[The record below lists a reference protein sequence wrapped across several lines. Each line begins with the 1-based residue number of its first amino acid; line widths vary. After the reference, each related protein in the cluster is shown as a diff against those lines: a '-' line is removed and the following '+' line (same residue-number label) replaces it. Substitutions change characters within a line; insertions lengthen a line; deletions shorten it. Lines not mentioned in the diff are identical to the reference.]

1 MKRWPEEDAGIS
13 LNSLLDVLFILLLF
27 LMISLNLKPESY
39 LDLHLPEVSTMNAQA
54 GNDPALLI
62 ELSSH
67 QEVFL
72 RYGRNR
78 ERFPLSELQARRRQ
92 LLDLCQERKRVLL
105 RVDRAAIYEDF
116 VQLLE
121 TLKSCEG
128 ADLAVQK
135 KD

>member
-1 MKRWPEEDAGIS
+1 MKRWPEEEAGIS

-27 LMISLNLKPESY
+27 LMISLNLKPENY
-39 LDLHLPEVSTMNAQA
+39 LDLRLPEVNTREEDA

-62 ELSSH
+62 ELSSN

-72 RYGRNR
+72 KYGESS
-78 ERFPLSELQARRRQ
+78 ERFSLADLTVHRKQ
-92 LLDLCQERKRVLL
+92 LLDLCTEKRRVLL
-105 RVDRAAIYEDF
+105 RVDRAVLYEDF

-121 TLKSCEG
+121 ALKACDG

-135 KD
+135 AD